1 MLGQLGRGG
10 PHPRGV
16 ITCESAA
23 EAAEGGTLQ
32 RQAVAVAVGAPTSA
46 ARCVPRRRTVKRL
59 RKHDTRTTSFTLAG
73 LVSRSSSADR
83 RPRCSRP
90 QSLAQS
96 GTSPEAGEVLHV
108 PLRASWAEVSDA
120 QI

>member
-73 LVSRSSSADR
+73 LVSELGRSASKMLSATVAC
-83 RPRCSRP
+83 PI
-90 QSLAQS
+90 
-96 GTSPEAGEVLHV
+96 GHV
-108 PLRASWAEVSDA
+108 TRGG
-120 QI
+120 